1 MNAIITA
8 LIAVTAFIAL
18 LFMIVYAT
26 FGRPWAEFFGRAMMA
41 LQGAI
46 FLVLL
51 YATQHR
57 LIYPAP
63 IVPSQFVPA
72 LLAYLTIA
80 TVEFTLLA
88 ALWQLLVKRRG
99 GPRASRKSRRIRKQA
114 LASADPM
121 YTLIAGLDL
130 LDDREFELVMAST
143 RPR

>member
-1 MNAIITA
+1 MNTTITA
-8 LIAVTAFIAL
+8 LIAATAIIAG

-63 IVPSQFVPA
+63 VVPSQFIPA
-72 LLAYLTIA
+72 LFAYVIIA
-80 TVEFTLLA
+80 SVEL
-88 ALWQLLVKRRG
+88 
-99 GPRASRKSRRIRKQA
+99 S
-114 LASADPM
+114 SADR
-121 YTLIAGLDL
+121 LHQSA
-130 LDDREFELVMAST
+130 
-143 RPR
+143 